1 VSEDVFFRI
10 RRTRLVFFSQKQTA
24 EGWQDLMETK
34 TEVQCKRRDPFKHKK
49 KKKSIHVI

>member
-1 VSEDVFFRI
+1 MFF
-10 RRTRLVFFSQKQTA
+10 LEFGEPDLFFFSQKQTA